1 MNAALDA
8 PTTYRPALDAAK
20 VVSAIAIIFYHA
32 LAPGRELWYAG
43 LVVFLCFSAAL
54 HRFKH
59 EPVARTAKER
69 YDRLLKPWLTWFLI
83 YAVVNL
89 ANGAPVASGDNILF
103 LLLAG
108 PSIHLWYLPFIFLV
122 LFIFD
127 CVKAHTGKTA
137 LKYASLMAMLLF
149 FAAAP
154 YWRPY
159 SFNLIEPIPQYWHAA
174 PAVLLGLAFPVSE
187 IRATPLK
194 MVGYGAIV
202 LSPLLAWNTPGICI
216 TYVAGF
222 AVFFVS
228 TLIQSR
234 LQLDFL
240 KTLSGATL
248 GVYLCHP
255 LIIRATRYL
264 VDNPV
269 AIALIS
275 TSLAFACVLF
285 ARMVF
290 GKKASLFF

>member
-1 MNAALDA
+1 MNAALES
-8 PTTYRPALDAAK
+8 PTAYRPALDAAK

-43 LVVFLCFSAAL
+43 LVVFLCFSTAL
-54 HRFKH
+54 HRFKN
-59 EPVARTAKER
+59 EPIARTAKER

-89 ANGAPVASGDNILF
+89 ANGVPVIPEGNIF
-103 LLLAG
+103 LTLLAG
-108 PSIHLWYLPFIFLV
+108 PSIHLWYLPFIFCI

-127 CVKAHTGKTA
+127 RVKAHIEKTA
-137 LKYASLMAMLLF
+137 LKYIAVIATLSI
-149 FAAAP
+149 FATAP

-159 SFNLIEPIPQYWHAA
+159 SFNLVEPMPQYWHAA

-194 MVGYGAIV
+194 MVGYGAMV
-202 LSPLLAWNTPGICI
+202 LSPLLAWNMPGICI
-216 TYVAGF
+216 TYLAGF

-228 TLIQSR
+228 TLSQSR
-234 LQLDFL
+234 LQLDVL

-264 VDNPV
+264 VDNPT

-275 TSLAFACVLF
+275 SALAFAFVLS
-285 ARMVF
+285 ARRVF
-290 GKKASLFF
+290 GNKSSLFF